1 MLVVEGI
8 KASYGHTEVLHG
20 VSFTAEEGKITTLIG
35 ANGAGKTTTLNCIA
49 GVIKPQEGRILW
61 KGQDITTLKPS
72 QIVRMGISLIPEGR
86 HVFPQMTVAEN
97 LEMGAYTRKDK
108 EGVRRDLEWVLEL
121 FPVLKNRYKQLAGT
135 MSGGEQQMLAV
146 GRSLMA
152 NPELMLMDEPSMGLA
167 PIIVQEVFRVIHQ
180 IKEMRK
186 TILLVEQNATMALN
200 HAHHAYVI
208 ELGKIVLSGSG
219 RELLQNPEVE
229 KAYLGL

>member
-72 QIVRMGISLIPEGR
+72 QIVRIGISLIPEGR

-121 FPVLKNRYKQLAGT
+121 FPVLKTRYKQLAGT

-167 PIIVQEVFRVIHQ
+167 PIIVQEVFKVIHQ
-180 IKEMRK
+180 IKEMGK
-186 TILLVEQNATMALN
+186 TILLVEQNATMALS

>member
-1 MLVVEGI
+1 MLVVDGI
-8 KASYGHTEVLHG
+8 MASYGHTEVLHE

-49 GVIKPQEGRILW
+49 GIIKPQEGRILW
-61 KGQDITTLKPS
+61 KGQDITKQKPS
-72 QIVRMGISLIPEGR
+72 QIVRLGISLIPEGR

-108 EGVRRDLEWVLEL
+108 EGVKRDLEWVMEL
-121 FPVLKNRYKQLAGT
+121 FPVLKKRYKQLGGT
-135 MSGGEQQMLAV
+135 MSGGEQQMLVV
-146 GRSLMA
+146 GRSLMV

-167 PIIVQEVFRVIHQ
+167 PIVVQEMFKAIQQ
-180 IKEMRK
+180 IKEMGK
-186 TILLVEQNATMALN
+186 TILLVEQNANIALSHAN
-200 HAHHAYVI
+200 HAHVI

-219 RELLQNPEVE
+219 RDLLQNLDVE

>member
-8 KASYGHTEVLHG
+8 KASYGHTEVLHE
-20 VSFTAEEGKITTLIG
+20 VSFTAEEGEITTLIG

-49 GVIKPQEGRILW
+49 GIIKPQEGRILW
-61 KGQDITTLKPS
+61 KGQDITKQKPS

-108 EGVRRDLEWVLEL
+108 EGIKRDLEWVLEL
-121 FPVLKNRYKQLAGT
+121 FPVLKMRYKQLAGT
-135 MSGGEQQMLAV
+135 MSGGEQQMLVV
-146 GRSLMA
+146 GRSLMD

-167 PIIVQEVFRVIHQ
+167 PIIVQEMFKAIQQ
-180 IKEMRK
+180 IKEMGK
-186 TILLVEQNATMALN
+186 TILLVEQNATIALSHAY
-200 HAHHAYVI
+200 HAHVI

-219 RELLQNPEVE
+219 RELLQNPDVE

>member
-8 KASYGHTEVLHG
+8 KASYGHTEVLHE
-20 VSFTAEEGKITTLIG
+20 VSFTAEEGEITTLIG

-49 GVIKPQEGRILW
+49 GIIKPQEGRILW
-61 KGQDITTLKPS
+61 KGQDITKQKPS
-72 QIVRMGISLIPEGR
+72 QIVRLGISLIPEGR

-108 EGVRRDLEWVLEL
+108 EGIKRDLEWVLEL
-121 FPVLKNRYKQLAGT
+121 FPVLKTRYKQLAGT
-135 MSGGEQQMLAV
+135 MSGGEQQMLVV

-167 PIIVQEVFRVIHQ
+167 PIIVQEMFKAIQQ
-180 IKEMRK
+180 IKEIGK
-186 TILLVEQNATMALN
+186 TILLVEQNANIALN
-200 HAHHAYVI
+200 HANHAHVI

-219 RELLQNPEVE
+219 RELLQNPDVE

>member
-8 KASYGHTEVLHG
+8 KASYGHTEVLHE
-20 VSFTAEEGKITTLIG
+20 VSFTAEEGEITTLIG

-49 GVIKPQEGRILW
+49 GIIKPQEGRILW
-61 KGQDITTLKPS
+61 KGQDITKQKPS

-108 EGVRRDLEWVLEL
+108 EGIKRDLEWVLEL
-121 FPVLKNRYKQLAGT
+121 FPVLKKRYKQLAGT
-135 MSGGEQQMLAV
+135 MSGGEQQMLVV
-146 GRSLMA
+146 GRSLMD

-167 PIIVQEVFRVIHQ
+167 PIIVQEMFKAIQQ
-180 IKEMRK
+180 IKEMGK
-186 TILLVEQNATMALN
+186 TILLVEQNATIALSHAY
-200 HAHHAYVI
+200 HAHVI

-219 RELLQNPEVE
+219 RELLQNPDVE